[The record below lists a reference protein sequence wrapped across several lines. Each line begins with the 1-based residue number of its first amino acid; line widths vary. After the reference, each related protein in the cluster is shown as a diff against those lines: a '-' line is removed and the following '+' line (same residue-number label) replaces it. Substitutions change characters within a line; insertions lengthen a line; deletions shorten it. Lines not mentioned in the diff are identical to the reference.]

1 MAPVLDG
8 KLSFFGRSCLL
19 HAASIALC
27 VVSITAQESA
37 AMIGTIIISI
47 ILTSCIFSFVWLPL
61 ALESLGYT
69 MTLGQVLLSASVWC
83 LLGII
88 AIYLLI
94 KRKWV

>member
-1 MAPVLDG
+1 
-8 KLSFFGRSCLL
+8 
-19 HAASIALC
+19 
-27 VVSITAQESA
+27 
-37 AMIGTIIISI
+37 MIGTIIISI